1 MKFMVSGSIDQDKRQ
16 EVLKVWP
23 SQTPEQQMDAGPG
36 VKILGRWHDVV
47 SFTGVAICEAD
58 DAGALSQYLLKWN
71 SMMDMDV
78 CPVLDDAET
87 TAVGKKALGL

>member
-1 MKFMVSGSIDQDKRQ
+1 MDEVHGDIDQDKRQ
-16 EVLKVWP
+16 EVLKTW
-23 SQTPEQQMDAGPG
+23 SSMTPEQQMDAGPG
-36 VKILGRWHDVV
+36 VKILGRWHNVV
-47 SFTGVAICEAD
+47 EFVGVAIVEAD

>member
-1 MKFMVSGSIDQDKRQ
+1 MKFMVSWSIDQDKRQ
-16 EVLKVWP
+16 EVLKVWS

-36 VKILGRWHDVV
+36 VKILGRWHNVV
-47 SFTGVAICEAD
+47 EFVGVAIVEAD
-58 DAGALSQYLLKWN
+58 DAGALN